1 MSMCQQTYWRQLLT
15 VPDEYKYE
23 RQITHIKNYEFET
36 FNAESYWQN
45 NGPGTVQ
52 RVVMTLPKNISGKTP
67 AVVIPFYYPEA
78 MVGFDLDT
86 LEEEPLYR
94 HIAMSRLL
102 SERGFITITGE
113 AYYLTMLPE
122 DKSPRDEFQRWKRS
136 SSALLKKY
144 PQWSDCGKLV
154 ADTQLLIDMLEN
166 DPRADHDRI
175 GIAGHSLGGKVAFYT
190 GCIDKR
196 IKAILANDFGMNW
209 DQSNWHEDWYWGS
222 KIEKFI
228 AEGIDHS
235 QLLTLGGGK
244 PFMLLAGK
252 ADDQASLDTILRSN
266 VYEENSDKLDFIN
279 HASGHNPPVE
289 VLEKGLDFLAKH
301 LHISNK
307 AIS

>member
-1 MSMCQQTYWRQLLT
+1 M
-15 VPDEYKYE
+15 PDEYKYE

-36 FNAESYWQN
+36 FNAELYLQN

-52 RVVMTLPKNISGKTP
+52 RVVITVPKNVSGKSP

-86 LEEEPLYR
+86 LAEEQLYSQ
-94 HIAMSRLL
+94 IAMSRLL
-102 SERGFITITGE
+102 TERGFITITGE
-113 AYYLTMLPE
+113 AYYLTYLVE
-122 DKSPRDEFQRWKRS
+122 DQSPRDEFQRWKRAS
-136 SSALLKKY
+136 STLLKKY
-144 PQWSDCGKLV
+144 PQWSGCGKLV

-166 DPRADHDRI
+166 DERVDTDRI

-228 AEGIDHS
+228 SEGIDHS
-235 QLLTLGGGK
+235 QLLAMGEGK
-244 PFMLLAGK
+244 PFILLAGK
-252 ADDQASLDTILRSN
+252 ADNMASLDTILRSN
-266 VYEENSDKLDFIN
+266 VYEANSDKLGFIN
-279 HASGHNPPVE
+279 HASGHNPPPE
-289 VLEKGLDFLAKH
+289 VLAKGLDFLEKH
-301 LHISNK
+301 LQISKN